1 MQAHLYFFH
10 HFLVSHR
17 EQDFA
22 DGDLGSN
29 FISDTGC
36 IGYPGDLPL
45 CIELYQKKKLNAFK
59 TPWISGLSM
68 RQVGLNNLKERHLVS
83 HPSHDLLRMSIRMFI
98 TSILSKEGTEFP
110 WAR

>member
-22 DGDLGSN
+22 DGDLGPN
-29 FISDTGC
+29 FISD
-36 IGYPGDLPL
+36 LPF

-83 HPSHDLLRMSIRMFI
+83 HPSHAEFI
-98 TSILSKEGTEFP
+98 TLDQDRISMG
-110 WAR
+110 

>member
-22 DGDLGSN
+22 DGDLGPN

-36 IGYPGDLPL
+36 IGYPGDLPF

-68 RQVGLNNLKERHLVS
+68 TQVGLNNLKERHLVS
-83 HPSHDLLRMSIRMFI
+83 HPSRAEFI
-98 TSILSKEGTEFP
+98 TLDQDRISMG
-110 WAR
+110 